1 MHPDFVF
8 IDGDDD
14 DIGLNDRDDYLNDH
28 ADVKIRNLSTIDEA
42 VEGAVEDDQQMGD
55 GDQDVH
61 SHCPQFVRVIYHAK
75 DWLQLC
81 AFRK

>member
-28 ADVKIRNLSTIDEA
+28 ADVKIR
-42 VEGAVEDDQQMGD
+42 
-55 GDQDVH
+55 
-61 SHCPQFVRVIYHAK
+61 K
-75 DWLQLC
+75 
-81 AFRK
+81 

>member
-1 MHPDFVF
+1 MHPDFIF

-14 DIGLNDRDDYLNDH
+14 DIGLNDCDDYLNDH

-42 VEGAVEDDQQMGD
+42 VEGAVEDDKEVGE

-61 SHCPQFVRVIYHAK
+61 FHRPHLFRVTCYISN
-75 DWLQLC
+75 
-81 AFRK
+81 FFFI